1 MMETLAD
8 IRELIEPQE
17 KKEGQENAFMT
28 QTMTQEQ
35 AEDAP
40 DRLDFDATR
49 KKLFSNLQD
58 KLQLIE
64 TFLTN
69 DGSEDELSE

>member
-1 MMETLAD
+1 MMEALAD

-28 QTMTQEQ
+28 QELV
-35 AEDAP
+35 EDSP

-49 KKLFSNLQD
+49 K
-58 KLQLIE
+58 QLYI
-64 TFLTN
+64 TL
-69 DGSEDELSE
+69 